1 MMIAKKIV
9 VKGIVQGVGFR
20 PFIYKNATKNNLKG
34 FVNNTSKGVFIEVE
48 GYEEDI
54 TYFIDEIKHKPPVL
68 SKVTDIKIIDKEIEG
83 YTNFKIIE
91 SKEEE
96 EAITLLSPDIATC
109 DDCLKDISDVN
120 NRRYRYPFT
129 NCTNCGPRF
138 SITKKVPYDR
148 ENTTMDVFQMC
159 SECRE
164 EYNDPLNRRFH
175 AQPNGCS
182 KCGPRVYICNKEGNK
197 IISNDPIKDIVK
209 EIKNGKIVAIKG
221 IGGFH
226 LACDAKNKEVINELR
241 RGKKGQENLWL

>member
-54 TYFIDEIKHKPPVL
+54 TYFI
-68 SKVTDIKIIDKEIEG
+68 
-83 YTNFKIIE
+83 
-91 SKEEE
+91 
-96 EAITLLSPDIATC
+96 
-109 DDCLKDISDVN
+109 DVN

-209 EIKNGKIVAIKG
+209 EIKNGKIVSICLSNYLG
-221 IGGFH
+221 
-226 LACDAKNKEVINELR
+226 
-241 RGKKGQENLWL
+241 

>member
-34 FVNNTSKGVFIEVE
+34 FVNNTSKGVFVEVE

-54 TYFIDEIKHKPPVL
+54 TSFIKEIREKPPVL
-68 SKVTDIKIIDKEIEG
+68 SKITDIKIIDKEIEG
-83 YTNFKIIE
+83 YTDFKIIE
-91 SKEEE
+91 SVEEE

-109 DDCLKDISDVN
+109 DDCLRDISDVN

-148 ENTTMDVFQMC
+148 GNTTMDVFQMC
-159 SECRE
+159 SAFHDEPFSYLKRNQACILTDDE
-164 EYNDPLNRRFH
+164 EMKQVIFSGSFFDKVLVAESKWVGVHDKGSNFFWWICISIC
-175 AQPNGCS
+175 CS
-182 KCGPRVYICNKEGNK
+182 LV
-197 IISNDPIKDIVK
+197 
-209 EIKNGKIVAIKG
+209 
-221 IGGFH
+221 
-226 LACDAKNKEVINELR
+226 
-241 RGKKGQENLWL
+241 